1 MRMNVLYYADVTK
14 LENFVITE
22 QRMKAERKKLKS
34 IARKILTDKK
44 IIQAKGMERA
54 GSEDGI
60 KFVKPFSITSL

>member
-14 LENFVITE
+14 LEKFVITE
-22 QRMKAERKKLKS
+22 QRMKAERKTLKS
-34 IARKILTDKK
+34 TARKILTDKK

-54 GSEDGI
+54 ASEDGI

>member
-1 MRMNVLYYADVTK
+1 MNVLHYADVTK

-22 QRMKAERKKLKS
+22 QRMKAERKTLKS

-44 IIQAKGMERA
+44 IIQAKRMERA
-54 GSEDGI
+54 ASEDGI